1 MSRRVIVVGAGVVG
15 LTCAVQL
22 AETTDVMV
30 DVLARDLPGENASAL
45 GPVPW
50 LPPPARLGAESA
62 AWARRTRERLCALTG
77 GDVDSAPGASSGGL
91 GGALSGVTMRPGRL
105 FSDGS
110 DAAPQSVSAPV
121 VDPAVYL
128 RHLAQR
134 LFSAG
139 GTLTRMSLPALPQR
153 GLVINCSGLAAR
165 GLAGDDQ
172 VAPWRWQ
179 YLRVSDPGLR
189 EWLADDHLY
198 VVPDGGT
205 VALAGDDEPGDDEAH
220 PDGSGLLRRAARLE
234 PRLAGARVLTHRS
247 ALRALR
253 PGVQLSVR
261 HEPDRTVLHCYG
273 HGSAGIS
280 LSWGCAEEVARR
292 VTAVLAEAAAP
303 EQHGLW

>member
-1 MSRRVIVVGAGVVG
+1 MSQRVIVVGAGVVG

-22 AETTDVMV
+22 AETTEVMV

-62 AWARRTRERLCALTG
+62 EWARRTRERLCALAS
-77 GDVDSAPGASSGGL
+77 GDDDAAASST
-91 GGALSGVTMRPGRL
+91 GALAGVTMRPGRL
-105 FSDGS
+105 FSGS
-110 DAAPQSVSAPV
+110 STPAAQLVNAPV
-121 VDPAVYL
+121 VAPAVYL
-128 RHLAQR
+128 RYLTQR
-134 LFSAG
+134 LFAAG

-153 GLVINCSGLAAR
+153 GLVVNCSGLAAR

-179 YLRVSDPGLR
+179 YLRVSDPGLN
-189 EWLADDHLY
+189 EWLADEYLY

-205 VALAGDDEPGDDEAH
+205 VALAADDEPGDDDAR

-234 PRLAGARVLTHRS
+234 PRLSGARVLTHRT
-247 ALRALR
+247 ALRAHR
-253 PGVQLSVR
+253 SGVQLSVR
-261 HEPDRTVLHCYG
+261 HEPERTVLHCYG
-273 HGSAGIS
+273 HGSAGVS

-292 VTAVLAEAAAP
+292 VASLLVQTAAP